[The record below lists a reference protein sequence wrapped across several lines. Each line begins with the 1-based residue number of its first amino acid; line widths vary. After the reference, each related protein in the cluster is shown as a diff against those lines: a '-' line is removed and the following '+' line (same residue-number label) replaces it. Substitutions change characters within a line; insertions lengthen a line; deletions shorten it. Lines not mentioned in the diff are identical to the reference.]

1 MTLLDAMRKS
11 EVAVEDSLKSC
22 APVVERVGL
31 GAWNFV
37 LNNGSALRVGA
48 RADDQWLRLDAPVH
62 AGPQPIQGAW
72 QLLGLNAAL
81 GGLSKVVTVAGYPGL
96 RLRAEIPLDED
107 ADLQE
112 RVKQACGGLKAAA
125 GQLHGE
131 PHASE
136 KKSTWPEGAI
146 KAEPTDAN
154 GLRSLCEATGW
165 KFTERTGSKL
175 AVDLE
180 TRNGFHQAIVEHEP
194 SGGVSLTVEVASQPA
209 FCEISKRA
217 IGTLLLRASGLIRMA
232 RASVKQEQTA
242 AANFEIL
249 FETAPTAAEL
259 SHALSALAI
268 ASGLCGRTVEAMRDE
283 VVARN
288 YLASQGIESK

>member
-1 MTLLDAMRKS
+1 MTLLDALRKS
-11 EVAVEDSLKSC
+11 EVVVEESLKSC
-22 APVVERVGL
+22 APIVERVGL

-48 RADDQWLRLDAPVH
+48 RADDRWLRLDAPVN
-62 AGPQPIQGAW
+62 AGQHRIQGAW
-72 QLLGLNAAL
+72 QLLRLNSAL

-107 ADLQE
+107 ADLRE
-112 RVKQACGGLKAAA
+112 RVKQACAGLKAAA

-131 PHASE
+131 SHALE
-136 KKSTWPEGAI
+136 KEHFGPVGAT
-146 KAEPTDAN
+146 KGEATDAS
-154 GLRSLCEATGW
+154 GLRSLCEASGW
-165 KFTERTGSKL
+165 KFTERTSSKL

-180 TRNGFHQAIVEHEP
+180 TRNGFYQAIVENEP
-194 SGGVSLTVEVASQPA
+194 SGRVSLTVEVASQLA

-217 IGTLLLRASGLIRMA
+217 IGALLLRASGLIRMA

-242 AANFEIL
+242 TASFETL
-249 FETAPTAAEL
+249 FETAPNAAEL